1 MDERDLNKKLVEI
14 GKRKDLV
21 VTDPNITKDNKTS
34 FEGDFKARKV
44 EFMPSKEKGFSQTQI
59 NQVIEIIHQT
69 VPPIVKSIIMEV
81 LKEFVIPRFEALEK
95 DVAKIKTVV
104 NKIKSCPTIQKE
116 LKE

>member
-21 VTDPNITKDNKTS
+21 VTDLNITKDSETS

-44 EFMPSKEKGFSQTQI
+44 EFMPGREKGFNQTQI
-59 NQVIEIIHQT
+59 NQIVEIIKQT
-69 VPPIVKSIIMEV
+69 VPAIVIGILNE
-81 LKEFVIPRFEALEK
+81 LVIPRFEAIEK

-104 NKIKSCPTIQKE
+104 AKIKSCPTIQKE

>member
-21 VTDPNITKDNKTS
+21 VTDLNITKDNERM

-44 EFMPSKEKGFSQTQI
+44 EFMSGREKGFNKTQI
-59 NQVIEIIHQT
+59 EQLT
-69 VPPIVKSIIMEV
+69 GIVKSIVVDLLNE
-81 LKEFVIPRFEALEK
+81 LVIPRFEALEK

-104 NKIKSCPTIQKE
+104 AKIKSCPTIQKE